1 MAMDHNE
8 LRELTGA
15 YALGILTDDERL
27 ALEGHLRDCQSCA
40 DEVRESIKV
49 TSALAVGVQQID
61 PPASLRARVLA
72 AATQGSTERAPLTS
86 KPRSSYSAL
95 PYWLSAAAA
104 LAAIALGLY
113 AMNLRTRV
121 QDLEA
126 QLRVATAATDTM
138 QKRLISLSADADEA
152 QRRYTILSAPDV
164 RRINLAGVP
173 PAASASAN
181 AFWSPTQ
188 GLFLSGTNLPALPA
202 GRVYQLWMVTPEQAA
217 LGIALLTPD
226 AGGRVTTITPTPPGV
241 TRVAAI
247 AVTVEPTGGSPSPT
261 GEKVL
266 VGLL

>member
-1 MAMDHNE
+1 MDHNE

-40 DEVRESIKV
+40 DEVRESIKA

-72 AATQGSTERAPLTS
+72 AATQGSAERAPLTS

-138 QKRLISLSADADEA
+138 QKQLISLSADADEA
-152 QRRYTILSAPDV
+152 QRRLHDSVGARRPSNQPGRRATCRLRVGECVLEPDSGIVPLRHQPARTAGRPRLSAVDGH
-164 RRINLAGVP
+164 AGTGRARHR
-173 PAASASAN
+173 AA
-181 AFWSPTQ
+181 
-188 GLFLSGTNLPALPA
+188 
-202 GRVYQLWMVTPEQAA
+202 
-217 LGIALLTPD
+217 D
-226 AGGRVTTITPTPPGV
+226 A
-241 TRVAAI
+241 
-247 AVTVEPTGGSPSPT
+247 
-261 GEKVL
+261 
-266 VGLL
+266 